1 MAEAEQ
7 EINRAAGAS
16 GGGGKCIA
24 VVCDHEDDDA
34 TEALFARV
42 ADEQGGRLDVLVNNA
57 YAAVNTIMETGR
69 QKFWEKELWTWDAS
83 HNVGLRSHFVCSV
96 HAARM
101 FTARGEGGLIVNISS
116 FGGLQYAGFA
126 GDIAYG
132 VGKAALDRLSG
143 DMAVQLQKHD
153 VAVLSLWPGAVK
165 TEIIEARAGGGFGP
179 HAESTEYSGKACVA
193 LATNPQAAMERTGKI
208 VLTTELAEE
217 FGYTDVDGSSP
228 ASHPPG
234 LRERMGAPP
243 QHWVL
248 DAPLVSKI

>member
-1 MAEAEQ
+1 M
-7 EINRAAGAS
+7 
-16 GGGGKCIA
+16 
-24 VVCDHEDDDA
+24 
-34 TEALFARV
+34 
-42 ADEQGGRLDVLVNNA
+42 
-57 YAAVNTIMETGR
+57 
-69 QKFWEKELWTWDAS
+69 
-83 HNVGLRSHFVCSV
+83 
-96 HAARM
+96 
-101 FTARGEGGLIVNISS
+101 SS
-116 FGGLQYAGFA
+116 QA
-126 GDIAYG
+126 
-132 VGKAALDRLSG
+132 
-143 DMAVQLQKHD
+143 
-153 VAVLSLWPGAVK
+153 
-165 TEIIEARAGGGFGP
+165 